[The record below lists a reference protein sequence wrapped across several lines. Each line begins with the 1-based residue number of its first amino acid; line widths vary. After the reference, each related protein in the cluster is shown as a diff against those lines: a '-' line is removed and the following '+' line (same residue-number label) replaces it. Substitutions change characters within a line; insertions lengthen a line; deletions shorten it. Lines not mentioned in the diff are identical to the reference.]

1 MSIFK
6 TQNIFSKLFLWII
19 KSSVSLPEKRTWLM
33 LNKFINDLP
42 SKATSRKYQTVHTDS
57 CIYADVLK
65 PPMLYMTDTVRYYE
79 VPFASVSITSN
90 TILCETF

>member
-1 MSIFK
+1 
-6 TQNIFSKLFLWII
+6 
-19 KSSVSLPEKRTWLM
+19 M

-65 PPMLYMTDTVRYYE
+65 PPMLYIMTDTVRYYE
-79 VPFASVSITSN
+79 VPFASQFPSHPTQF
-90 TILCETF
+90 CETF